1 MKTKNLFVLLLIIA
15 ASCSTQK
22 KEMKDVASVVSA
34 KGTAVFQPEL
44 KSITGNYMIPQWFSD
59 AKFGIFIHWG
69 VYSVPAFGSEWYPRE
84 MYLEGSDV
92 YKHHIATYG
101 AQTKFGYK
109 DFIPMFK
116 AEKFNADE
124 WVALFKAAGARYV
137 VPVAEH
143 HDGFS
148 MYASDRNTWNAVSMG
163 PEKDIIGL
171 LKEAAE
177 KAGLVFGL
185 SSHHLENSW
194 FYNGG
199 MKFPSDVQDT
209 TIRLYGFR
217 LPNGEKDYNAKVGLD
232 WLAHTHELI
241 DKYHPQ
247 LFWFDWTVGD
257 SIIQPYFYHF
267 LVYYYNSA
275 LDWNKGVVVN
285 TKFGYP
291 TNIQVSDVE
300 RGKVDVMRKYPWQTD
315 TSVGKK
321 SWGYI
326 EGEEN
331 KTPEQIVHDL
341 IDIVSKNGNL
351 LLNIGPRPDGTISE
365 EQQSVLLSIGQWLK
379 VNGDAIY
386 GTRCWKKSGEG
397 AVKGTAGSF
406 TDSAATPYTVH
417 DIRFTTKGNDL
428 YAIVLNW
435 DNAGVVIRSLSPDAI
450 GDAKIQSVTLLGS
463 DAKIHY
469 EQTAEGLK
477 LTFPKEKPCD
487 YAYSFRISFDK
498 PAGANLPSEMIDIPF
513 THGS

>member
-1 MKTKNLFVLLLIIA
+1 MKIKELFVIVFVII
-15 ASCSTQK
+15 ASCSPQK
-22 KEMKDVASVVSA
+22 KEATDCTSVVSA
-34 KGTAVFQPEL
+34 NGTAVFQPDSANIAAHY
-44 KSITGNYMIPQWFSD
+44 KFPDWFSD

-69 VYSVPAFGSEWYPRE
+69 VYSVPAFDNEWYPRN
-84 MYLEGSDV
+84 MYIEGTDE

-101 AQTKFGYK
+101 EQSKFGYK

-124 WVALFKAAGARYV
+124 WVSIFKAAGARYV

-148 MYASDRNTWNAVSMG
+148 MYASDRNPWNAAKMG
-163 PEKDIIGL
+163 PEKDIVGL
-171 LKEAAE
+171 LKVATE

-199 MKFPSDVQDT
+199 MKIPSDVQDT
-209 TIRLYGFR
+209 TISLYGFR
-217 LPNGEKDYNAKVGLD
+217 LPDGEKNYNEAVALD

-257 SIIQPYFYHF
+257 SVIRPYFYKF
-267 LVYYYNSA
+267 LAYYYNSA
-275 LDWNKGVVVN
+275 LDWGKEVAVN
-285 TKFGYP
+285 TKWGYP
-291 TNIQVSDVE
+291 TNIQVGDVE
-300 RGKVDVMRKYPWQTD
+300 RGKLDAMRKYPWQTD

-321 SWGYI
+321 SWCYV
-326 EGEEN
+326 ENEEN

-351 LLNIGPRPDGTISE
+351 LLNIGPRSDGTITP
-365 EQQSVLLSIGQWLK
+365 EQQSVLLSIGKWLG
-379 VNGDAIY
+379 VNGEAIY

-397 AVKGTAGSF
+397 DEKGTAGSF
-406 TDSAATPYTVH
+406 SDNTATPYTAR
-417 DIRFTTKGNDL
+417 DMRFTTKGNDL

-435 DNAGVVIRSLSPDAI
+435 DKASVLIRSLTPDVI
-450 GDAKIQSVTLLGS
+450 GDAKIQSLTLLGS
-463 DAKIHY
+463 DEKIHY
-469 EQTAEGLK
+469 ESTAQGLK
-477 LTFPKEKPCD
+477 IDFPKKKPCD
-487 YAYSFRISFDK
+487 YAYSFRIGFDK
-498 PAGANLPSEMIDIPF
+498 PAGANLPSEMTDTPF
-513 THGS
+513 KHGS

>member
-1 MKTKNLFVLLLIIA
+1 MNRKILFVILFVIA
-15 ASCSTQK
+15 TSCSTQK
-22 KEMKDVASVVSA
+22 KEKADATSVVSA
-34 KGTAVFQPEL
+34 NGTAVFQPEM
-44 KSITGNYMIPQWFSD
+44 KSIADNYEFPEWFSD

-69 VYSVPAFGSEWYPRE
+69 VYSVPAFGSEWYPHE

-101 AQTKFGYK
+101 EQTKFGYK

-116 AEKFNADE
+116 AEQFNADE

-137 VPVAEH
+137 IPVAEH

-148 MYASDRNTWNAVSMG
+148 MYASDRNPWNAVSMG
-163 PEKDIIGL
+163 PKKDIVGL
-171 LKEAAE
+171 LKEATE

-217 LPNGEKDYNAKVGLD
+217 LPNGEKDYNEKVGLD

-257 SIIQPYFYHF
+257 SIIQPYFYKF
-267 LVYYYNSA
+267 LAYYYNSA
-275 LDWNKGVVVN
+275 RDWGKGVVVN

-351 LLNIGPRPDGTISE
+351 LLNIGPRSNGTITE

-397 AVKGTAGSF
+397 DEKGTAGSF
-406 TDSAATPYTVH
+406 SDNTATPYTVH
-417 DIRFTTKGNDL
+417 DIRFTTKGNNL

-435 DNAGVVIRSLSPDAI
+435 DKAGVLIRSLTPDVI

-463 DAKIHY
+463 NEPILY
-469 EQTAEGLK
+469 EQKPEGLR
-477 LTFPKEKPCD
+477 LTFPKTKPCD
-487 YAYSFRISFDK
+487 YAYSFCISFDK